1 MPQVL
6 SAPFMSATGAAVPIL
21 VTALVHFLTVR
32 LARGGFSL
40 TLGRNANN
48 TWLLGLANPNWNLTL
63 GETFPI
69 DITFDGQAQFHIFAN
84 AVSPNL
90 ISAILPD
97 GAANRF
103 RKSHLMIAAGKVQTI
118 PFELKSADKLM
129 AALANCVESVK
140 AVGVANA
147 GDFSKVLAKPPAAPA
162 KSTAVAAGEPP
173 APAKSPKLI
182 NITGTGFVISAA
194 GHIVTNNHVISDCV
208 GEVHGNLVGESAAT
222 LRVVS
227 TDEMNDLALLQAP
240 GNFKDTAKIRSTAV
254 RSGDSIIA
262 IGYPF
267 HGLLTSDFTVTTGIV
282 SSLSGLFND
291 TRFLQISAPIQP
303 GNSGG
308 PLLDTN
314 GRIVGVVA
322 EKLSAL
328 KIAKATG
335 NIPENISFAIKPGA
349 LRDFLD
355 NSVVPYQISE
365 STTELKTTEIASAA
379 RAYTMLISCMAKE
392 SDGEKK

>member
-1 MPQVL
+1 MLRSTFLFVL
-6 SAPFMSATGAAVPIL
+6 TLTSALLGTSAYAAGPFGTIHVGNWSGGAYTSDSTGAFSHCAAGASYVS
-21 VTALVHFLTVR
+21 
-32 LARGGFSL
+32 GFSL

-118 PFELKSADKLM
+118 PFDLKSADKLM

-147 GDFSKVLAKPPAAPA
+147 GDFSKVPPKPPAAPA
-162 KSTAVAAGEPP
+162 KSTAIAAGESP
-173 APAKSPKLI
+173 ASAKTTRLI

-208 GEVHGNLVGESAAT
+208 GEVHGNLVGESAST

-240 GNFKDTAKIRSTAV
+240 GNFKDTARIRSTAV

-314 GRIVGVVA
+314 GRVVGVVA
-322 EKLSAL
+322 EKLSAI

-335 NIPENISFAIKPGA
+335 NIPENISFANQAGGVA
-349 LRDFLD
+349 GFLGQQCGPLP
-355 NSVVPYQISE
+355 NF
-365 STTELKTTEIASAA
+365 
-379 RAYTMLISCMAKE
+379 
-392 SDGEKK
+392 